1 MPDDLSSLSEPAA
14 PIRVTRPEEP
24 LPHAPTV
31 PPKLGRFLWGTLLLA
46 GAGLLA
52 GGLPRWRQRA
62 FVREETRSLAVQ
74 SVHVVRAAPSK
85 AAAPLH
91 LSGELKP
98 QVEADIYART
108 NGYVRRWMVDL
119 GAQVEAG
126 QLLAELDTPDLDR
139 ELSQTQA
146 ELKQAEAARDLSVT
160 TAKRWEHLVA
170 NRAVSP
176 QEAEEKRADAA
187 LKQAALQAAQ
197 ARVERLIEIQRF
209 AKITAPFAGTV
220 LARQLDVGQLVNA
233 GTTHPL
239 FRIAVTHRLRVFV
252 RVPQNYARAVTAS
265 QNATLT
271 VPELPSRTFAARVV
285 RTAAA
290 LDPVSRTLLA
300 ELEVDNPNADLFAGS
315 YATVQL
321 QDARPEI
328 PLSLPAQCIFFR
340 AEGALVGVVG
350 TDQHVA
356 LRKVSLGRDLG
367 HTVEILSGVTAA
379 DNVILNPPDALVDG
393 VEVRIHQPSGGI

>member
-1 MPDDLSSLSEPAA
+1 
-14 PIRVTRPEEP
+14 
-24 LPHAPTV
+24 
-31 PPKLGRFLWGTLLLA
+31 
-46 GAGLLA
+46 
-52 GGLPRWRQRA
+52 
-62 FVREETRSLAVQ
+62 
-74 SVHVVRAAPSK
+74 VVRAAPSK

-139 ELSQTQA
+139 ELAQTQA

-187 LKQAALQAAQ
+187 LKQAGLQAAQ
-197 ARVERLIEIQRF
+197 ARVERLTEIQRF

-233 GTTHPL
+233 GTAQPL

-271 VPELPSRTFAARVV
+271 VSELPSRTFAARVV

-350 TDQHVA
+350 TDQRVV

-379 DNVILNPPDALVDG
+379 DDVILNPPNALVDG
-393 VEVRIHQPSGGI
+393 VEVRIHPPSGGT